1 MQCCSDAVMRRFCR
15 ATTRRPPRP
24 PQSTGAAW
32 PGGACQPHWGRC
44 VAAGACLLH
53 PQGRGVRRG
62 WQVLAGG
69 GDGVAVEGARLPA
82 GQAAGPRGLQ
92 DGLRQ
97 DGLIAMGHQ
106 LILLIILHN

>member
-1 MQCCSDAVMRRFCR
+1 MPSPPCCSTQGG
-15 ATTRRPPRP
+15 TTSTVTTSPWPPPTSPSR
-24 PQSTGAAW
+24 
-32 PGGACQPHWGRC
+32 
-44 VAAGACLLH
+44 
-53 PQGRGVRRG
+53 
-62 WQVLAGG
+62 AGG

-82 GQAAGPRGLQ
+82 GHAAGPRGLQ